1 MDYKNSFLN
10 RQIVFSQIPADIKT
24 REFILSI
31 ADGVSLD
38 QIPEYIDDDEIVL
51 KIIKKEGRNIKYI
64 SPRLQ
69 HDETIAIAFIQFMG
83 ENISWMCLLP
93 LDMLR
98 NLSFARKALAIQP
111 KLLSYFPFEFQDDPE
126 IRAMLSLPP
135 IPETEPTTTKS
146 VTIHITLHGTDL
158 DNRLDPTLPMNTMV
172 SGSVGL
178 CKFITRDKSNVLLQ
192 KLTYLEKLYT
202 TRSMRDANKYYAR
215 TYHNSTSWESN
226 VRVLREVH
234 PTGDIKEMYT
244 RPTTT
249 ALRQYKHD
257 HKYENNFDMLN
268 LSRGIFI
275 VHSTVPLPPYTGDI
289 PILSREEGSIDL
301 HRQNLMNAVVAN
313 HFLPGGFEA
322 VGAVIRPFEGSE
334 KVDQYAFL
342 TLTHIL
348 SFFQRLGFDHV
359 NILDESCRVDSV
371 PRTPEIQ
378 REQSAEEMA
387 SYPIGGKQT
396 KRKQTK
402 RKRTKR
408 RSS

>member
-1 MDYKNSFLN
+1 MDYKDSFLN
-10 RQIVFSQIPADIKT
+10 RRITFSQIPADIKT

-31 ADGVSLD
+31 AEGLSLD
-38 QIPEYIDDDEIVL
+38 QIPEYADDDEIVL
-51 KIIKKEGRNIKYI
+51 KIIKKEGRNIRYV
-64 SPRLQ
+64 SQRLQ

-83 ENISWMCLLP
+83 ENLSWISLLP

-126 IRAMLSLPP
+126 IRTTLSFTP
-135 IPETEPTTTKS
+135 IPQTEPTTTKS

-158 DNRLDPTLPMNTMV
+158 DDRLDPTLPMNTMV

-178 CKFITRDKSNVLLQ
+178 CKFISRDKSNVLLQ
-192 KLTYLEKLYT
+192 KLSYLEELYT
-202 TRSMRDANKYYAR
+202 SRSMRDANRYYAR
-215 TYHNSTSWESN
+215 TYRNSTGWETN
-226 VRVLREVH
+226 LRVLREVH
-234 PTGDIKEMYT
+234 PTGDIEEMYK

-249 ALRQYKHD
+249 ALRQYKQD
-257 HKYENNFDMLN
+257 HKYENNFDMMN

-275 VHSTVPLPPYTGDI
+275 VHSTIPLPPYTGDI
-289 PILSREEGSIDL
+289 PVLSSEEGSLQL

-322 VGAVIRPFEGSE
+322 VGATVRPFEGLE
-334 KVDQYAFL
+334 RVDQYEFL
-342 TLTHIL
+342 TLSHIL
-348 SFFQRLGFDHV
+348 SFFQKLGFDHV

-378 REQSAEEMA
+378 RERSAEELS
-387 SYPIGGKQT
+387 SYSIGGT
-396 KRKQTK
+396 KRKRKQ
-402 RKRTKR
+402 KRTKR